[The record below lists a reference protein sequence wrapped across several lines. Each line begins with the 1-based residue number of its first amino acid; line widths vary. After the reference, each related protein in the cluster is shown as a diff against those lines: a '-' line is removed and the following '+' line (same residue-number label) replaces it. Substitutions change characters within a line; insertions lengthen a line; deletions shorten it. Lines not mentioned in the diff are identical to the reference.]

1 MWKNGAKSGQ
11 EGGVSD
17 FFFRVLK
24 KIFLHSSRPIIGRRQ
39 KRGFFA
45 ASFEVVQCAA
55 VEVEEL
61 SRGGR
66 KKGEK
71 VCVESV
77 EKVFFPRKE
86 TSQGRKKIVSFYQKR
101 KSFPGECCESG
112 GRSVG

>member
-1 MWKNGAKSGQ
+1 MVEAEEKNSEKKQPTIAK
-11 EGGVSD
+11 E
-17 FFFRVLK
+17 
-24 KIFLHSSRPIIGRRQ
+24 GRRQ

-71 VCVESV
+71 VCVE
-77 EKVFFPRKE
+77 KVFFPPKRNLPRKE
-86 TSQGRKKIVSFYQKR
+86 KNSEFLSKKEK
-101 KSFPGECCESG
+101 FPGG
-112 GRSVG
+112 ML

>member
-17 FFFRVLK
+17 FFRVLK
-24 KIFLHSSRPIIGRRQ
+24 KNFLLSSRPITGRRQ

-45 ASFEVVQCAA
+45 TSFEVVQCAA

-77 EKVFFPRKE
+77 EKVFFPRK
-86 TSQGRKKIVSFYQKR
+86 KKPPKEG
-101 KSFPGECCESG
+101 KK
-112 GRSVG
+112 